1 MFKKYISISLFSLF
15 LLFSS
20 CSNKEPDP
28 LSSSNIISAPHSSIS
43 NDQLLRMAG
52 AIKYLSNG
60 EILYI
65 SNTGSMIPALD
76 SNTIVVLEQVDK
88 IENLNIGDFIS
99 YIYINPNSKYNNLL
113 ILHKIIDIN
122 IQKDEILVQGLNNI
136 SPDPIIQFVQVQG
149 RVFCIL
155 YGKEEIK

>member
-1 MFKKYISISLFSLF
+1 
-15 LLFSS
+15 
-20 CSNKEPDP
+20 
-28 LSSSNIISAPHSSIS
+28 
-43 NDQLLRMAG
+43 
-52 AIKYLSNG
+52 
-60 EILYI
+60 
-65 SNTGSMIPALD
+65 MIPALD